1 MIEKFIIDYL
11 AAHKRLVVP
20 QLGAFIVKQPD
31 GKIIFSE
38 LLKRDDGV
46 LRGLLCAQGMTEVQ
60 AMAVINRLVFDVR
73 DAVGRGDRFE
83 VQALGAFYPAPNHTI
98 RFVDAQSL
106 RAAAERAAADAD
118 TEPGNGAENGAA
130 ANVCAADGTDAE
142 RGTGAGAANGGRAGT
157 ESASGSQNGCGDANG
172 ADGGRGDDPER
183 ASRRATALSADERA
197 EDDEQTCDNQDDTSG
212 TDAAENTSRDGGR
225 ENRTPR
231 PRRPDP
237 AVRGLRYGDPM
248 RRRSKGAV
256 DKFLIIAIAVALI
269 AVGIIAY
276 VYVSGQELERDK
288 AELLAPDAE

>member
-31 GKIIFSE
+31 GKILFSE

-83 VQALGAFYPAPNHTI
+83 VPALGAFYPAPNHTI

-118 TEPGNGAENGAA
+118 TEPGNGA
-130 ANVCAADGTDAE
+130 
-142 RGTGAGAANGGRAGT
+142 GTGAGDEPAAANACAAVDGTVAEGGTDSGRDADPQ
-157 ESASGSQNGCGDANG
+157 SASNRVA
-172 ADGGRGDDPER
+172 AP
-183 ASRRATALSADERA
+183 SADEGPEDEIQTADNRNDTDVA
-197 EDDEQTCDNQDDTSG
+197 EETLP
-212 TDAAENTSRDGGR
+212 GGR
-225 ENRTPR
+225 ENRTPK

-276 VYVSGQELERDK
+276 VYVSGREIERDK
-288 AELLAPDAE
+288 AEWFAPDAE